1 MRTTLDLDDHIL
13 RELKQLQAK
22 EGKSLDRLVSDLLT
36 RALAEDATRAAAC
49 FDEVDPPSWI
59 SKPMR
64 ARVDLSD
71 TARPNATS

>member
-22 EGKSLDRLVSDLLT
+22 EGKTLDRLVSDLLM
-36 RALAEDATRAAAC
+36 RALAEDATCVA
-49 FDEVDPPSWI
+49 VSPPSWI
-59 SKPMR
+59 AKPMR

-71 TARPNATS
+71 KDALHR

>member
-13 RELKQLQAK
+13 RELRQLQAK
-22 EGKSLDRLVSDLLT
+22 EGKSLDRIVSDVLT
-36 RALAEDATRAAAC
+36 RALAEDATCGA
-49 FDEVDPPSWI
+49 VSPLSWI

-71 TARPNATS
+71 KEALYR

>member
-1 MRTTLDLDDHIL
+1 MRTTLDLDDHLL
-13 RELKQLQAK
+13 RTLKQLQAT

-36 RALAEDATRAAAC
+36 RALAEDATCDA
-49 FDEVDPPSWI
+49 VSPPSWI

-71 TARPNATS
+71 KDALHR

>member
-1 MRTTLDLDDHIL
+1 MRTTLDLDAHIL

-36 RALAEDATRAAAC
+36 RALAEDATCA
-49 FDEVDPPSWI
+49 PGSSPSWI
-59 SKPMR
+59 AKPMH

-71 TARPNATS
+71 KDALHR

>member
-22 EGKSLDRLVSDLLT
+22 EGKSMDRLVSDLLT
-36 RALAEDATRAAAC
+36 RALAEHATRAAAS
-49 FDEVDPPSWI
+49 PPSWI
-59 SKPMR
+59 AKPMR

-71 TARPNATS
+71 KDTLYR

>member
-1 MRTTLDLDDHIL
+1 MRTTLDINDHLL

-22 EGKSLDRLVSDLLT
+22 EGKSMDRLVSDLLT
-36 RALAEDATRAAAC
+36 RALAEDATCAA
-49 FDEVDPPSWI
+49 VSPQSWI

-71 TARPNATS
+71 KDALHR